1 MWIGEF
7 FQCVASLHLVSS
19 ACYLLQDVLACF
31 LAAFFCMYFHA
42 QQPFAP
48 QCQDCVSEVCLM
60 EVHSV
65 QLSAAK
71 TYSEVLL
78 VAYHEL

>member
-1 MWIGEF
+1 M
-7 FQCVASLHLVSS
+7 SS

-42 QQPFAP
+42 QQPFSP
-48 QCQDCVSEVCLM
+48 QCQDCVSEICLM

-65 QLSAAK
+65 QQLAAK
-71 TYSEVLL
+71 KDILKFCLL
-78 VAYHEL
+78 HREL